1 MRTYV
6 FFVLIMFCSYVNSLA
21 YTLGE
26 KIKLIDRTNLSAD
39 MKDNVIPKGN
49 VFLFNGDTHILGELD
64 SLWKATNN
72 IEYLSDYGV
81 VLMYQQKY
89 EAAKNVFLTIE
100 KNKSNKYSTASHLST
115 VYELMGDNSDA
126 LLWIQKAIY
135 INPLLNDSSEWLHV
149 KILEAKINGNRC
161 INSDFLL
168 GVNFGRDSL
177 PKSSLSYEKLM
188 QLRKSVFFQL
198 NEQLT
203 FIQPKDK
210 IVAQL
215 LFDLANLSLLTGAH
229 IYAVNDVYSMAKSY
243 GYEGPLFEKRSAY
256 VTNLSLKIN
265 RGQLSK
271 LNKIEKAKS
280 TNIDTTLAIIFG
292 FCFLL
297 FPVFAFAYLY
307 RRMQR
312 IGSLN

>member
-1 MRTYV
+1 MNPMRTYI
-6 FFVLIMFCSYVNSLA
+6 FFVLVLLCSYGNSFAFVN
-21 YTLGE
+21 GE
-26 KIKLIDRTNLSAD
+26 KIHLINRTSLSAD

-49 VFLFNGDTHILGELD
+49 VFLFQGNTHILGELD

-72 IEYLSDYGV
+72 IEYLSDYGL

-100 KNKSNKYSTASHLST
+100 KDKPNSSSTAAHLSN
-115 VYELMGDNSDA
+115 VYELMGDKSDA
-126 LLWIQKAIY
+126 LLWIQKAMH
-135 INPLLNDSSEWLHV
+135 INPIMNDSSQWLHV
-149 KILEAKINGNRC
+149 KILEAKIYGNRC

-177 PKSSLSYEKLM
+177 PKTSLSHEKLM
-188 QLRKSVFFQL
+188 QLRKSVFLQL

-203 FIQPKDK
+203 FIQPKDN

-215 LFDLANLSLLTGAH
+215 LFDLANLSLLTSAQ
-229 IYAVNDVYSMAKSY
+229 IYAVNDLYSMAKSY
-243 GYEGPLFEKRSAY
+243 GFEGPLFEKRSAY

-271 LNKIEKAKS
+271 FNKIENAKS
-280 TNIDTTLAIIFG
+280 TNIDTALAIIFG

-297 FPVFAFAYLY
+297 FPIFAFGYLY

-312 IGSLN
+312 V